1 MAAQLDYLATLRQ
14 LDDLLPTKGRLAEVP
29 RDPQVAPGRRTVDKA
44 ILLGAVCV
52 AAWSA
57 AATELVLFLR

>member
-29 RDPQVAPGRRTVDKA
+29 RDAEVAPIRRTVDKA

-52 AAWSA
+52 AAWAA
-57 AATELVLFLR
+57 AATELALLLR